1 MTNLLKIEDLHV
13 SVGDKKILDGID
25 LEVNK
30 GEVHVVM
37 GSNGSGKSWQILS
50 MKLQMERSSLKE
62 KILQMNQ

>member
-37 GSNGSGKSWQILS
+37 G
-50 MKLQMERSSLKE
+50 
-62 KILQMNQ
+62 